1 MLLYCSKCRKNT
13 ESESKSCKV
22 KKRRNIFFL
31 SKCAVRDSKKLKFVK
46 EQEVSELLS
55 SLGIKTPF
63 KQNSFISSS
72 FVLEVLTS

>member
-1 MLLYCSKCRKNT
+1 MNPKVARSKNGG
-13 ESESKSCKV
+13 
-22 KKRRNIFFL
+22 IYFFL